1 VSAAGDITPRAG
13 AEAEAEAV
21 SPAVAALLDHLARVG
36 FDGSPRVR
44 GATADGR
51 RRVEAVPGRRAE
63 SALSLGWADLVRVG
77 QLIRRLHDAAATF
90 APPPGARWDVGAG
103 SGIGAGSEIGA
114 GWQFGAG
121 PDAEDLVCHHDLVP
135 ANLVLSGDR
144 WVFVGWEGAG
154 PGSRLWELAGAA
166 AAFVPFTAVGDR
178 SVDAPRL
185 RALADG
191 YGLDGEQR
199 RRLPALIGARLH
211 AAAERLRLERATDAP
226 ARPSGATGPSGST
239 GSAERAELADR
250 WDAAADRVE
259 ASHDTWVV
267 TLLA

>member
-1 VSAAGDITPRAG
+1 VSAAGDTTPRAG
-13 AEAEAEAV
+13 AGAEAV

-36 FDGSPRVR
+36 FDGSPRVL
-44 GATADGR
+44 GATDDGR
-51 RRVEAVPGRRAE
+51 QRVEAVPGRRAVP
-63 SALSLGWADLVRVG
+63 ALSLGWADLVRVG
-77 QLIRRLHDAAATF
+77 LLIRRLHDAAATF

-103 SGIGAGSEIGA
+103 SKIGVR
-114 GWQFGAG
+114 
-121 PDAEDLVCHHDLVP
+121 PDAEDLICHHDLVP
-135 ANLVLSGDR
+135 ANLVLGSDR
-144 WVFVGWEGAG
+144 WVFVGWDGAG
-154 PGSRLWELAGAA
+154 PGSRLWDLAWAA
-166 AAFVPFTAVGDR
+166 AAFVPFTAGGDR

-199 RRLPALIGARLH
+199 RRLPALIGTRLR
-211 AAAERLRLERATDAP
+211 AAAERLRFEEATGAL
-226 ARPSGATGPSGST
+226 ARPSESTGP
-239 GSAERAELADR
+239 AERAELADR